1 MIFLLR
7 DAFRGSVGQSRY
19 DMGHFLSDVAITT
32 AAVTTM
38 GVTGL
43 GPLENAGTL
52 REKFEMVAF
61 GGTLIGSLLSLR
73 TAAATEPYGQESGKR
88 YLAKVLAGAALS
100 ASIGFAPLLALD
112 KDIADVGSEPVVAAA
127 ATRSALRPA

>member
-7 DAFRGSVGQSRY
+7 DAFRGSVGQSKY
-19 DMGHFLSDVAITT
+19 DMGHFLSDVAVS
-32 AAVTTM
+32 AATVTTI

-43 GPLENAGTL
+43 GPLADAGTL

-61 GGTLIGSLLSLR
+61 GGAFIGSLLSLR
-73 TAAATEPYGQESGKR
+73 TAAATEPFGHENGKR

-100 ASIGFAPLLALD
+100 TAISATPLLALD
-112 KDIADVGSEPVVAAA
+112 KDVADID
-127 ATRSALRPA
+127 TSAMTVKYDAMRR